1 MAEPDFR
8 KIFESSPRAYLV
20 LSPDFTIIA
29 ASDIYLRISM
39 TQREQIVGKYLF
51 DVFPD
56 NPDDPEADG
65 VANLTKSLK
74 QVLRTKKPH
83 VMSLQKYDVKNTLWE
98 DGRFEAKYWRP
109 ENWPVM
115 NEQGDIIYIIH
126 CVEEVTHL
134 VDALNDAMD
143 KHKEIQQNKAS

>member
-8 KIFESSPRAYLV
+8 KIFESSPRAYLI
-20 LSPDFTIIA
+20 LTPDFTIVA
-29 ASDIYLRISM
+29 ASDIYIRVSM
-39 TQREQIVGKYLF
+39 TQREQIIGKYLF

-56 NPDDPEADG
+56 NPNDPEADG

-74 QVLRTKKPH
+74 QVLQTKKPH
-83 VMSLQKYDVKNTLWE
+83 VMSLQKYDVKNSLSE

-115 NEQGDIIYIIH
+115 NERGDVIYIIH
-126 CVEEVTHL
+126 CVEEVTDL

-143 KHKEIQQNKAS
+143 KHKEIRQDKTS